1 MISDGKSYLIVRPA
15 DEWSLLEELYIRCGD
30 AFMELM
36 MREESRSD

>member
-15 DEWSLLEELYIRCGD
+15 DVYIRCGD

-36 MREESRSD
+36 MREESRSDRMIV